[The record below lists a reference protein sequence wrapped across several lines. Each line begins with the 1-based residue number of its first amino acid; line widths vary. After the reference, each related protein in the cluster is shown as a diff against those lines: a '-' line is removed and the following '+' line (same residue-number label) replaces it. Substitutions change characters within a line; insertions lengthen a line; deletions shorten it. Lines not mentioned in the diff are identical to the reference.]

1 MDIHKKLQQCW
12 FFWGIRDEEH
22 RTSISRI
29 EIEEGNTVR
38 VVDGPLRGYLGNV
51 VKVNLHKR
59 EAVVRVEFMGR
70 DLELKMGVDMVCDK

>member
-1 MDIHKKLQQCW
+1 MVQ
-12 FFWGIRDEEH
+12 GIGDEEH

-70 DLELKMGVDMVCDK
+70 DLELKMGVDMVCEK